1 MAAVFSTST
10 GGITGKI
17 EKLLIVMLAT
27 GLHILL
33 IYQIAHLSSAPA
45 ISQPQPSMTL
55 ELALTAPSAETSV
68 TASAPSLPEIA
79 PPAENLPQ
87 QDMSKQDRPKQQET
101 SPVDEFAMTPPKP
114 VEKHVEP
121 ERAIKPQPKRPDKQP
136 TPPAQRKAAPG
147 ALMQNAATT
156 QTTAKSSA
164 NGVMTPASANAAHL
178 NNPAPRYPALA
189 LKRKWQGTVQLRVRV
204 LTNGRPNEILIAR
217 SSGRDLL
224 DQAAVAAV
232 RQWSFIP
239 AKKDGVPQESWTT
252 FPLSFKLQ

>member
-10 GGITGKI
+10 GGITDKI
-17 EKLLIVMLAT
+17 EKLLIVILAT

-45 ISQPQPSMTL
+45 IPQPQPSITL
-55 ELALTAPSAETSV
+55 ELSLTAPSAAASV
-68 TASAPSLPEIA
+68 TSSPPSLPEVA
-79 PPAENLPQ
+79 PPAENEPQ
-87 QDMSKQDRPKQQET
+87 QGDLQQQET
-101 SPVDEFAMTPPKP
+101 PPVDEFAVAPPKP
-114 VEKHVEP
+114 VEKHIEP
-121 ERAIKPQPKRPDKQP
+121 GRTIKPRPKQP
-136 TPPAQRKAAPG
+136 APPVQQTAVASAPTQPPATA
-147 ALMQNAATT
+147 
-156 QTTAKSSA
+156 QTTVTSQADGA
-164 NGVMTPASANAAHL
+164 ITPASANAAHL

-232 RQWSFIP
+232 RQWTFVP
-239 AKKDGVPQESWTT
+239 AKKNGVPQESWTT